1 MTTLRE
7 LRLLGGDD
15 LLGLAGLV
23 GSLLDGFEDAHVAG
37 AAAEVSGEAFLDFWE
52 GGVRVFGQEMMRGKD
67 HAGGADAALRA
78 TVIQEA
84 LLDGVEVSWQG
95 SSAGPPPR
103 GVLI

>member
-7 LRLLGGDD
+7 LRFLGGDD
-15 LLGLAGLV
+15 LLGLVGLV
-23 GSLLDGFEDAHVAG
+23 GGLLDGFEDAHVAG
-37 AAAEVSGEAFLDFWE
+37 AAAEVSGEAFLDFGE

-78 TVIQEA
+78 TVLQEA

-95 SSAGPPPR
+95 SSAGLQPA
-103 GVLI
+103 VV